1 MVAQHSGAN
10 LPYEAGDLNRPES
23 WVQIPPGPLGNV
35 MSMFIEEYARKY
47 KKRFV
52 RAIRTVREHR
62 VQKLLIDNLDKD
74 IWLITSST
82 GSKYLVI
89 PGTYCSCTDFL
100 INVVIKRKV
109 DKCYHLIAQEIASK
123 TGAFSIASITDLREF
138 FKEIFKYM

>member
-1 MVAQHSGAN
+1 
-10 LPYEAGDLNRPES
+10 
-23 WVQIPPGPLGNV
+23 
-35 MSMFIEEYARKY
+35 MFIEEYARKY